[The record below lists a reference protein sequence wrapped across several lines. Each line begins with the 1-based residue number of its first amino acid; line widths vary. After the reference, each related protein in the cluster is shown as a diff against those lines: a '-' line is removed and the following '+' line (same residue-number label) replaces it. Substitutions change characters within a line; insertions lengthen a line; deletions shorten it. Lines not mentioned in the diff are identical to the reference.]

1 MTLGPVMLDLSG
13 LELTVAEKEL
23 LRRPLAGGVI
33 LFARNFE
40 STRQLAALT
49 GEIRALREPHIIAIT
64 PLSSEY
70 WRMPSRMNCGARG

>member
-13 LELTVAEKEL
+13 LKLTVAEKEM
-23 LRRPLAGGVI
+23 LRHPLVGGVI

-49 GEIRALREPHIIAIT
+49 GEIRELREPELLIAVDH
-64 PLSSEY
+64 E
-70 WRMPSRMNCGARG
+70 